1 MPKRN
6 SPERARMLAERRA
19 QYLRTKETSPVL
31 IPLQA
36 TSRAEL
42 LELRKRSP
50 HACYRPHTTATTD
63 VRKTDESAKP

>member
-19 QYLRTKETSPVL
+19 QYLRTKETRPVL

-50 HACYRPHTTATTD
+50 HACYRPHTTD
-63 VRKTDESAKP
+63 VRKTEKRQA